1 MESIEKKLDLVKK
14 LVSDHLNGDYEPLN
28 ILNLFG
34 QEYGLGVIR
43 TVLQEIESKNIK
55 YVKLNLEHMDKHDW
69 ESFNSENY
77 DLILYDNF
85 NRLASD
91 VKEMVTKII
100 LKNSD
105 KKQIIMGSMY
115 QSAISKEDFAKLSSK
130 CLKQMV

>member
-34 QEYGLGVIR
+34 QKYGLGVIR

-85 NRLASD
+85 NRLTSD

-115 QSAISKEDFAKLSSK
+115 QSAIPKEDFAKLSSK
-130 CLKQMV
+130 CLKKMV